1 MVLIHLHLEKIKPH
15 FETVSHIPNIV
26 KSLIYLNISPFICKV
41 TAFHQEH
48 IASFEEWAG
57 GFWPPEVGE
66 ELEGVGGP
74 CGEHKSMD
82 RGVLS
87 PRRSEAPRLW
97 GPGV

>member
-15 FETVSHIPNIV
+15 FETGSHIFNIV
-26 KSLIYLNISPFICKV
+26 KDLIYLNLSPFICKNI
-41 TAFHQEH
+41 AFHQEP
-48 IASFEEWAG
+48 IASFEDWAG

-66 ELEGVGGP
+66 EVEGVGGP
-74 CGEHKSMD
+74 CCGHKSTD

-87 PRRSEAPRLW
+87 PKRSKALRLW